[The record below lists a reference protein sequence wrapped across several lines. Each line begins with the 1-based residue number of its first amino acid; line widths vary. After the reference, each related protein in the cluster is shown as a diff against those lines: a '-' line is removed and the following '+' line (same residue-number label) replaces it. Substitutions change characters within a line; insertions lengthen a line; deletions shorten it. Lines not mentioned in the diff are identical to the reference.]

1 MPASIGHDRQPMNIG
16 PNNFYASEITVKL
29 IIFDFD
35 GTLVDSRSLI
45 LESHRIVFADFQ
57 LPAPLPAHSLA
68 LVGKSLDVILADL
81 AGPAAPILDMV
92 RAYDILL
99 PRLRADPAFAERPF
113 DGVDDLLHELSRTT
127 NTVLGLATGHR
138 SDTVAPALQALQ
150 WNELFRTIQA
160 ADMAPSKPHP
170 AMLLQALAAT
180 EVEAKDSIFI
190 GDTTFDMQ
198 MAQAAGLRSIGVSW
212 GYHQAERLLA
222 AGADYVAQTVDGL
235 RTCIRSAFC
244 E

>member
-1 MPASIGHDRQPMNIG
+1 MQSLAHARTND
-16 PNNFYASEITVKL
+16 SEITVKL
-29 IIFDFD
+29 VIFDFD

-45 LESHRIVFADFQ
+45 LESHKIVFAEFQ
-57 LPAPLPAHSLA
+57 LPAPSPAHSLA

-81 AGPAAPILDMV
+81 AGPAAPVLEMV
-92 RAYDILL
+92 RAYDLLL
-99 PRLRADPAFAERPF
+99 PQLRADPAFAERPF
-113 DGVDDLLHELSRTT
+113 DGVGDLLHELSRTT
-127 NTVLGLATGHR
+127 DTLLGLATGHR
-138 SDTVAPALQALQ
+138 SDTVAPALQALR

-180 EVEAKDSIFI
+180 GVEAKDAIFI

-198 MAQAAGLRSIGVSW
+198 MAQTAGLRSMGVSW

-222 AGADYVAQTVDGL
+222 AGAHYVAQSADEL
-235 RTCIRSAFC
+235 RTCIRSAYS